1 VSGGRSGCVVE
12 VRGLKVFA
20 HHGVLAS
27 EREQG
32 QDFMI
37 DISMV
42 MQAPPE
48 KDDVGETVDYA
59 WAASEAARVTT
70 SSRHDLI
77 ETVAR
82 EIAQAMLADGRVASV
97 TVKVSKPDAPMP
109 VPVTDVSVTL
119 TLDRASG
126 GGPQ

>member
-1 VSGGRSGCVVE
+1 MSGGRSGCGVE